1 MRKSRI
7 RYILTWASGAGLLV
21 SSTLLVA
28 GAWNSHLASPLSPAL
43 VLAGWV
49 LLSASGI
56 FLFLLA
62 VKKAHRQWIN
72 EKRALEN
79 EEQDQKTRSLS
90 SESSRVTKTLAPGT
104 AARKILRHISDNM
117 SLDQVGKQL
126 MKDLAGELEIMSG
139 IFYVEEKGTFR
150 VRASYAL
157 ASSTEPYTF
166 KSGEGLSGQAA
177 RNQQLLVL
185 TRLPEEHLEVYSG
198 LGKAQPA
205 YLAIIP
211 LVHKGRTF
219 ALLECSGYRHEPSEI
234 EELFRI
240 FTRELMEKLA
250 PNLA

>member
-7 RYILTWASGAGLLV
+7 RYILTWASGAGLLA

-28 GAWNSHLASPLSPAL
+28 GAWNSQLARPLPPAL
-43 VLAGWV
+43 ILGGWA
-49 LLSASGI
+49 LLCASGI

-62 VKKAHRQWIN
+62 VKKAHRQWVN
-72 EKRALEN
+72 EKRDLEK
-79 EEQDQKTRSLS
+79 EEQDQKTRSAS
-90 SESSRVTKTLAPGT
+90 SESTRGTKTLSPGP
-104 AARKILRHISDNM
+104 AARKILRHISEKM
-117 SLDQVGKQL
+117 PLDQVGKQL

-139 IFYVEEKGTFR
+139 IFYVEEKGTFQ

-177 RNQQLLVL
+177 RNRQLMVL
-185 TRLPEEHLEVYSG
+185 TNLPEEHLEVCSG

-205 YLAIIP
+205 YLAIVP
-211 LVHKGRTF
+211 LVHKGRTV
-219 ALLECSGYRHEPSEI
+219 ALLECSGYRYEPSEI
-234 EELFRI
+234 EQLFRI
-240 FTRELMEKLA
+240 FTRELMEKLS